1 MLFSTLGLACMST
14 ATALKLV
21 IKQMKLF
28 SLNKVV
34 QLHNVA
40 KDVQKLCQAAT
51 GNLLSLQL

>member
-1 MLFSTLGLACMST
+1 MST

-40 KDVQKLCQAAT
+40 KDVQKLWMAAT